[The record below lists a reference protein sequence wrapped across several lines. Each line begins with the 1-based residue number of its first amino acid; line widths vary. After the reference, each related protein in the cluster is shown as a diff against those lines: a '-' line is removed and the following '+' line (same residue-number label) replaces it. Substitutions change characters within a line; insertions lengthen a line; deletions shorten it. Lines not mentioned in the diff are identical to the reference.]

1 LHNGALQRKLSQRS
15 INNRVSSARIYGSQW
30 NFRTVREGDTM
41 ENNKNRVIKKYPN
54 RRLYDT
60 EESRYVTLTD
70 IKKLVTE
77 RIHFSVTDKKTGE
90 DITRSILLQII
101 TEQEEAG
108 EPLFTVE
115 ALEKIIGFY
124 GKSVQTLAGDC
135 LCQSL
140 TIFQQQQ
147 EKIQSQ
153 MTEAMRTNPATAPL
167 TDLAKQNFEMW
178 NKFQADF
185 FKKHF
190 SSATDD
196 SEK

>member
-1 LHNGALQRKLSQRS
+1 
-15 INNRVSSARIYGSQW
+15 
-30 NFRTVREGDTM
+30 M
-41 ENNKNRVIKKYPN
+41 ENNKKRVIKKYPN

-77 RIHFSVTDKKTGE
+77 RIHFSVIDKKTGE

-101 TEQEEAG
+101 TEQEEEG
-108 EPLFTVE
+108 EPLFTIE

-124 GKSVQTLAGDC
+124 GKSVQSLAGDC

-140 TIFQQQQ
+140 AIFQQQQ
-147 EKIQSQ
+147 EKIQVQ
-153 MTEAMRTNPATAPL
+153 MTEAMKTNPATAPL

-190 SSATDD
+190 SDAADD

>member
-1 LHNGALQRKLSQRS
+1 M
-15 INNRVSSARIYGSQW
+15 
-30 NFRTVREGDTM
+30 VRDGETM
-41 ENNKNRVIKKYPN
+41 ENNEKRVIKKYPN

-70 IKKLVTE
+70 IKKLVTD
-77 RIHFSVTDKKTGE
+77 RTPFSVIDKKTGE

-101 TEQEEAG
+101 TEQEEEG

-140 TIFQQQQ
+140 AIFQQQQ
-147 EKIQSQ
+147 EKIQSE
-153 MTEAMRTNPATAPL
+153 MTEAMKANPATTPL
-167 TDLAKQNFEMW
+167 NDLAKQNFEMW
-178 NKFQADF
+178 NKFQTDF

-190 SSATDD
+190 SDAKNDP
-196 SEK
+196 EK

>member
-1 LHNGALQRKLSQRS
+1 
-15 INNRVSSARIYGSQW
+15 
-30 NFRTVREGDTM
+30 M
-41 ENNKNRVIKKYPN
+41 ENGQKRIIKKYPN

-60 EESRYVTLTD
+60 EESRYVTLLD
-70 IKKLVTE
+70 IKKLVTNQ
-77 RIHFSVTDKKTGE
+77 IPFSVIDKKTGDE
-90 DITRSILLQII
+90 ITRNILLQII
-101 TEQEEAG
+101 TEQEEEG
-108 EPLFTVE
+108 QPLFTVD

-124 GKSVQTLAGDC
+124 GKSVQSLAGDC

-153 MTEAMRTNPATAPL
+153 MTEALKANPATAPL
-167 TDLAKQNFEMW
+167 TDIAKQNFEMW

-190 SSATDD
+190 SQPMDD

>member
-1 LHNGALQRKLSQRS
+1 
-15 INNRVSSARIYGSQW
+15 
-30 NFRTVREGDTM
+30 M
-41 ENNKNRVIKKYPN
+41 ENNEKRVIKKYPN

-60 EESRYVTLTD
+60 EESHYVTLTD

-77 RIHFSVTDKKTGE
+77 QIPFSVIDKKTGE

-101 TEQEEAG
+101 TEQEEEG
-108 EPLFTVE
+108 QPLFTVE
-115 ALEKIIGFY
+115 ALEQIIGFY
-124 GKSVQTLAGDC
+124 GKSVQALAGDC

-147 EKIQSQ
+147 EKIQNQ
-153 MTEAMRTNPATAPL
+153 MTEAMKADPATAPL

-190 SSATDD
+190 SNTTENS
-196 SEK
+196 KK